1 MKKLFYI
8 LTGNNGATY
17 VICCNSFKNINE
29 GLKFYKPVN
38 LLGKLKKTAL
48 FGVLWTIG
56 KLNMKM
62 LKSLE
67 EVSAYCSNVISKK
80 IDFNLSE
87 DSSVLISPTRDK
99 IIVNHHNHCFQKFA
113 IGKSY
118 YSVLNEIEL
127 YEQLNS
133 SDSFLISEISDI
145 QITDDLCSFNLSLPI
160 SFSKNTTP
168 PEPQKLSKILVDF
181 FSKEKLT
188 YISWKDYVT
197 GLKQKLKTS
206 TFCDEFVLEK
216 VNFILEDDLK
226 LPLGLVHRDF
236 KPWNILYGNRP
247 LIYDFEEAIIDG
259 PPLEDF
265 YNFYIDPIVR
275 YKKPKYVFGVINS
288 FEVKEALDNY
298 IKNLKIDIPK
308 EDLFVT
314 YLVERFLFWE
324 SREDFD
330 TANYFKNVLKSL

>member
-1 MKKLFYI
+1 M
-8 LTGNNGATY
+8 
-17 VICCNSFKNINE
+17 ICCNSFKNING

-38 LLGKLKKTAL
+38 LMGELKKTAL

-99 IIVNHHNHCFQKFA
+99 IIVNHHNYSFQKFA

-118 YSVLNEIEL
+118 SGALNEIEL

-133 SDSFLISEISDI
+133 SDSFLISEISGI
-145 QITDDLCSFNLSLPI
+145 QITNDFCSFNLKQPN

-168 PEPQKLSKILVDF
+168 PKPKNLSIILFDF
-181 FSKEKLT
+181 FNKVPLT
-188 YISWKDYVT
+188 FISWQDYIVR
-197 GLKQKLKTS
+197 LKQKLKTS

-216 VNFILEDDLK
+216 VNVNLEDDLK

-265 YNFYIDPIVR
+265 YNFYIDPIIR
-275 YKKPKYVFGVINS
+275 YKRPKYVIGVINS
-288 FEVKEALDNY
+288 IEVKEALDDY
-298 IKNLKIDIPK
+298 IKNLKINILK

-314 YLVERFLFWE
+314 YLVERILFWE
-324 SREDFD
+324 SKKDLD
-330 TANYFKNVLKSL
+330 SAKHFKKVLKFL